1 MKGLFLLKDKLQ
13 EGDYMFKIDLKVPYF
28 LVLLN
33 EKSQE
38 CQMEGSILSAS
49 V

>member
-28 LVLLN
+28 WVLLN
-33 EKSQE
+33 EKSQK
-38 CQMEGSILSAS
+38 CQMEGSILSPS